1 VFPTADGH
9 VVETRC
15 PGVPIVHRLRDS
27 FATTAHAAG
36 IDWMSPKV
44 LVNHSLPGES
54 GNVTAGYVRPGLE
67 TLRAAAQRI
76 ADALDAGMAGSAPL
90 ADAG

>member
-1 VFPTADGH
+1 
-9 VVETRC
+9 
-15 PGVPIVHRLRDS
+15 
-27 FATTAHAAG
+27 
-36 IDWMSPKV
+36 MSSKV